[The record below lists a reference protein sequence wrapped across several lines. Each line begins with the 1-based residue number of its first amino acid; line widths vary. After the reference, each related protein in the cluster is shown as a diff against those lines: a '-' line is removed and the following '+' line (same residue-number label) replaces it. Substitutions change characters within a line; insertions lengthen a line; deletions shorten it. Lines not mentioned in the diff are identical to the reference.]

1 MMLGI
6 AWVITESSTSFL
18 WSYAMHTRNLLIL
31 AAVLTSTLTACGG
44 GASGAL
50 TPPSDTLGG
59 ITTQSTQTEDAIAS
73 TEAAG
78 APIQDF
84 TNFNESTNSPLQSS
98 AIRPAS
104 VSKQSA
110 SGTCNNGIEFY
121 APDKNGDP
129 NSTETQFFYDNACTG
144 LSRDIVRIWT
154 STSSSSDTVAR
165 TAKMY
170 PLNSSTPSAVR
181 TETVNYINASFDQYG
196 YPILKNGFDR
206 AHTGELDVAGV
217 KTIVGDGELVLAAAS
232 GNSTTFCSDSA
243 GYNAVGISGET
254 YGWSGLLP
262 SGTRTR
268 NSDGSVTWQST
279 HTGNSYTGSVGSLS
293 IQIGSQNTACPIS
306 TPMFTLAGGTLK
318 GSFNIPISAT
328 YARGIL
334 INLTIANA
342 TLVNGNTL
350 NVSTNTNLQPPDP
363 HFISG
368 TLTKGGA
375 TVATFNV
382 NAFGDGVLTV
392 TATGKQYA
400 INDWHVVK

>member
-1 MMLGI
+1 MK
-6 AWVITESSTSFL
+6 TS
-18 WSYAMHTRNLLIL
+18 HLLIFAAFL
-31 AAVLTSTLTACGG
+31 ASTLTACGSG
-44 GASGAL
+44 TSGSMTPASDL
-50 TPPSDTLGG
+50 TGG
-59 ITTQSTQTEDAIAS
+59 IATQSTQTDDAISS
-73 TEAAG
+73 TEAIG
-78 APIQDF
+78 APVQDF
-84 TNFNESTNSPLQSS
+84 ANVNDSTNSPLQSVAIQPES
-98 AIRPAS
+98 AATPA
-104 VSKQSA
+104 A
-110 SGTCNNGIEFY
+110 SGTCNNGVEFY

-129 NSTETQFFYDNACTG
+129 NSTETQFFYDNTCVG
-144 LSRDIVRIWT
+144 LARDIVRLWT
-154 STSSSSDTVAR
+154 STGANSETVQR

-170 PLNSSTPSAVR
+170 ALNSSTPAAVR
-181 TETVNYINASFDQYG
+181 TETVNYIHASFDQYG

-206 AHTGELDVAGV
+206 SHTGELDVAGT
-217 KTIVGDGELVLAAAS
+217 KTVVEDGEFVLAAAS

-243 GYNAVGISGET
+243 GYNAVGISGKT

-262 SGTRTR
+262 SGTRTL

-279 HTGNSYTGSVGSLS
+279 HTGNAYTGSVGSLS

-306 TPMFTLAGGTLK
+306 APMFSLLGGTLK
-318 GSFNIPISAT
+318 GSFNIPVSAT
-328 YARGIL
+328 YSRGIL
-334 INLTIANA
+334 TNLIITNA

-350 NVSTNTNLQPPDP
+350 NVTTNTSLQPPDP

-392 TATGKQYA
+392 TATGKQYV